1 MTIAEESAQYDIEE
15 EDFGSLMLE
24 SGVCGY
30 LYKPHYSE
38 EQPRQKT
45 CLPRTRSPD
54 WLGLGRTGGAGDLT
68 MQLRTATN
76 TEIESVCGKEFQ
88 R

>member
-1 MTIAEESAQYDIEE
+1 MTIAEGNVTQYDVEE

-30 LYKPHYSE
+30 LYKPHSE

-45 CLPRTRSPD
+45 CLSRTRSPD
-54 WLGLGRTGGAGDLT
+54 WLELHGGGLVAPVISLCNYEHRDRVRL
-68 MQLRTATN
+68 L
-76 TEIESVCGKEFQ
+76 Q
-88 R
+88 RI